1 MRSKNVANQLN
12 ESTWLACL
20 AFLAD
25 GSSKRNI
32 LNFQLQ
38 GTNENMADM
47 ISAVNAFESTL
58 LL

>member
-1 MRSKNVANQLN
+1 LIY
-12 ESTWLACL
+12 L
-20 AFLAD
+20 AFLAV
-25 GSSKRNI
+25 GSPKRNI

-38 GTNENMADM
+38 GTNENVADM